1 LPQVDA
7 QIIGLTGLASPE
19 ETGQAWLSWFVGLAP
34 AKAAPVSEGT
44 PAMLPLDPSQAQVPA
59 GPTPTPPV
67 EQAKARYVIV
77 SVVVTGEPDGEAALR
92 VSRAPLRVIL
102 GHQ

>member
-1 LPQVDA
+1 MPQVDA

-34 AKAAPVSEGT
+34 AEATPVSEGMS
-44 PAMLPLDPSQAQVPA
+44 AMLPLDPSQAQAPA
-59 GPTPTPPV
+59 GPTPIPPV

-77 SVVVTGEPDGEAALR
+77 SVVVTGAPDDEAALR

-102 GHQ
+102 GQE